1 MEQSDK
7 NGQRDVRK
15 LNNDFF
21 RALDNYAEALSLE
34 ELSQLSGVKIEL
46 LRRYLDRKV
55 RTIRAE
61 TWDRIYPALKPYL
74 EGPEPMPEPPPRIG
88 SAYRRHPELVEML
101 SEQKVLLDE
110 FAIFSDSEKK
120 EIIAGFASAL
130 GSSAEPAEYSSLS
143 AQENKLMGIFL
154 AMSKEMQDEQLAIL
168 TTRATQ
174 EARRRR
180 ENLF

>member
-1 MEQSDK
+1 
-7 NGQRDVRK
+7 
-15 LNNDFF
+15 
-21 RALDNYAEALSLE
+21 
-34 ELSQLSGVKIEL
+34 
-46 LRRYLDRKV
+46 
-55 RTIRAE
+55 
-61 TWDRIYPALKPYL
+61 
-74 EGPEPMPEPPPRIG
+74 MPEPPPRIG

-110 FAIFSDSEKK
+110 FAIFSESEKK